1 MTLQEMRETW
11 RPKLA
16 HDVVWM
22 CRLIL
27 PADVALILFRPET
40 APHVVAL
47 TLAVFGFAC
56 TLFGIRQWG
65 KNAGVSE
72 NG

>member
-1 MTLQEMRETW
+1 MTKSLQELRETW

-27 PADVALILFRPET
+27 PLDGVLIYLRPDA

-47 TLAVFGFAC
+47 TVAVFGFAAA
-56 TLFGIRQWG
+56 LFGLRQWG
-65 KNAGVSE
+65 KNAGGE
-72 NG
+72 